1 MGPVEAAR
9 LTDHAFSRTDTK
21 CVHSMISPQRCR
33 MVRDVKIT
41 VSLPKQVV
49 TALQNE
55 AREKFVD
62 ADEYIRRLIIEH
74 YTLQLNVQT
83 HSWTGIQGGSG
94 VQGGG
99 HNRSKSLGPRS
110 GYKGVYPYGKKW
122 AAVVSLNGQQKR
134 VAVCDTPEA
143 AARAYDQAMVAH
155 LGPRGAANERAELGR
170 SASAVNAPYF
180 AKLARGEMLSD
191 VEIAAWR
198 RASDGTE
205 DPISQPVLATSRQ
218 DGGTSVPVR
227 RQLRRGSAP
236 AIERPVEDD
245 DPSPPEEP

>member
-1 MGPVEAAR
+1 
-9 LTDHAFSRTDTK
+9 
-21 CVHSMISPQRCR
+21 

-41 VSLPKQVV
+41 LSLPKPVV
-49 TALQNE
+49 TTLQNE

-62 ADEYIRRLIIEH
+62 AHEYIRGLIIEH
-74 YTLQLNVQT
+74 YTFQMNAQT
-83 HSWTGIQGGSG
+83 HSWAGIQGGSG
-94 VQGGG
+94 VPNGG
-99 HNRSKSLGPRS
+99 HNKSKSPGPRS

-122 AAVVSLNGQQKR
+122 AAVVSLNGQQRR

-155 LGPRGAANERAELGR
+155 FGPRGAVNERAEQGR

-191 VEIAAWR
+191 VEIASWR

-205 DPISQPVLATSRQ
+205 DPIAQPVLATSRQ
-218 DGGTSVPVR
+218 DHGGVNTSPPVR

-236 AIERPVEDD
+236 AIERPVEDN
-245 DPSPPEEP
+245 DPSPEES